1 MLIINDGDKF
11 AERRASSL
19 RSVCSISV
27 EKLQVRVLSECM
39 HIYACCFLKNT
50 MTYFN
55 LFVCPVKLRDI
66 SVMTRVSNVILLF

>member
-1 MLIINDGDKF
+1 MINDGDKF

-27 EKLQVRVLSECM
+27 EKLQEFFQSVC
-39 HIYACCFLKNT
+39 IYMRLGFLKNT
-50 MTYFN
+50 VTNFN
-55 LFVCPVKLRDI
+55 LFVCPVKLCDI